1 MFKIITCIN
10 KKGVIGNEGKLL
22 YHIKNDLANFKRMTV
37 GNVVIMGR
45 KTFESLPGGKPLN
58 DRINIV
64 LTHDAEWGTRSMSK
78 SCRIKYCPFCGE
90 KLKDYNNI
98 NIDK

>member
-1 MFKIITCIN
+1 MTHRCKELLDYN
-10 KKGVIGNEGKLL
+10 KNYGHKHSIPVSIRYEKWFSWYNLDSDYPSWIL
-22 YHIKNDLANFKRMTV
+22 SN
-37 GNVVIMGR
+37 
-45 KTFESLPGGKPLN
+45 
-58 DRINIV
+58 